1 MKRPFLNNYLE
12 LVIPVVI
19 GTIWPKISNYKQMNN
34 PFRILVLITW
44 FLILSGTKLFAAQT
58 NEADTLILDKGQ
70 VEIYKKDIP
79 KSTIENYRQQKE
91 FNYEFSEVENLSLFD
106 KIRLMLNRW
115 YVFLVKSLGV
125 VWFLRYI
132 ILGGLIILLIYIIL
146 KSNSSG
152 LFSPHQKIMN
162 IPFADDVNPENVNW
176 EEEIA
181 KAVKMGE
188 FRLAVRY
195 QFLSSLKSLSKNN
208 FINWK
213 AEKTNYDYINEIKDQ
228 QVKTDF
234 NKLSNLYE
242 AVWYGNFSIIQDE
255 YALIGQDF
263 EKFNS
268 LFNTRN
274 Q

>member
-1 MKRPFLNNYLE
+1 
-12 LVIPVVI
+12 
-19 GTIWPKISNYKQMNN
+19 MNN
-34 PFRILVLITW
+34 LFKILLISIW
-44 FLILSGTKLFAAQT
+44 FLLLSGTKLFAAHI

-70 VEIYKKDIP
+70 VEIYKKAITQ
-79 KSTIENYRQQKE
+79 SRIENYRQQSD
-91 FNYEFSEVENLSLFD
+91 FNYEYSEVENISLFD
-106 KIRLMLNRW
+106 KIRLMINRW
-115 YVFLVKSLGV
+115 MAFLIKSLGV

-132 ILGGLIILLIYIIL
+132 ILGGIIVLLIYIIL
-146 KSNSSG
+146 KSNASG
-152 LFSPHQKIMN
+152 LFSPHQKIIN

-176 EEEIA
+176 EEEIE

-188 FRLAVRY
+188 YRLAIRY

-213 AEKTNYDYINEIKDQ
+213 AEKTNYDYINEIKDK

-234 NKLSNLYE
+234 NDLSNLYE
-242 AVWYGNFSIIQDE
+242 AVWYGNFSIIHDE